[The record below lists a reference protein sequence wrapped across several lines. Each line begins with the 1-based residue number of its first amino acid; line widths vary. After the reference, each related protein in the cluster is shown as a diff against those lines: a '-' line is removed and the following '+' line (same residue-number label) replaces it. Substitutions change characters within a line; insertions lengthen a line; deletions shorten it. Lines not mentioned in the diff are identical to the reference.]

1 MMPEESGKTMMSP
14 AKNLNITVSYDNNPH
29 KEGLETAKKTE
40 MIAFGPIP
48 SRRLGRSLGINNIP
62 PKICPYSCIY
72 CQLGRTSKMQI
83 TREAFYHPEEL
94 FKKVDKKVTK
104 TRERAEPLDYL
115 TFVPD
120 GEPTL
125 DLNLGKEIELLKR
138 LGLKIAVI
146 TNSSLLWKEDVRD
159 TLCQADWV
167 SVKIDAVAQDVWRRI
182 DRPYGMLRLEKILQ
196 GISDFSQMFSGE
208 FTTET
213 MLIHGVNDTPEELER
228 IADFVAELN
237 PDKSYLSIPTRPPA
251 EKWVR
256 PATEPVINRA
266 YQIFSEKAIDT
277 EYLIGYE
284 GNAFA
289 WTGNVEE
296 DLLSITS
303 VHPMREDAVQ
313 AFLAKAEANW
323 RVIEQLLHEKK
334 LRKLEYRGNTFYM
347 RALKKGETE

>member
-1 MMPEESGKTMMSP
+1 M
-14 AKNLNITVSYDNNPH
+14 
-29 KEGLETAKKTE
+29 ETEKG
-40 MIAFGPIP
+40 MIAFGPVP
-48 SRRLGRSLGINNIP
+48 SRRLGHSLGINNIP
-62 PKICPYSCIY
+62 PKICTYSCIY
-72 CQLGRTSKMQI
+72 CQLGRSLHMQVE
-83 TREAFYHPEEL
+83 REEFYQPENV
-94 FKKVDKKVTK
+94 FKAAANKVKEAQS
-104 TRERAEPLDYL
+104 RNEAIDYL

-125 DLNLGKEIELLKR
+125 DLNLGKEIDLLKR

-167 SVKIDAVAQDVWRRI
+167 SVKIDAVAQDVWRKI
-182 DRPYGMLRLEKILQ
+182 DRPYGTLRLEKIFQ
-196 GISDFSQMFSGE
+196 GVSDFSQMFSGE

-213 MLIHGVNDTPEELER
+213 MLVHGVNDTPEELEG
-228 IADFVAELN
+228 IADFVAKLN
-237 PDKSYLSIPTRPPA
+237 SHKSYLSIPTRPPA
-251 EKWVR
+251 EEWVQ

-289 WTGNVEE
+289 WTGNVEK

-313 AFLAKAEANW
+313 AFLTKAEANW
-323 RVIEQLLHEKK
+323 RVIEQLLHGKK

-347 RALKKGETE
+347 RTLKR